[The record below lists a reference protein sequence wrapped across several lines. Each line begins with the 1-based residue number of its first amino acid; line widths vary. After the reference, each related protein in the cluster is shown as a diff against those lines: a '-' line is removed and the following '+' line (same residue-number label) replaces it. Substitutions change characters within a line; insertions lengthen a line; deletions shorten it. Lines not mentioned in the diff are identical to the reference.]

1 MATHVAPGRYLFPD
15 EETNMAKVLGTKS
28 NSKLILPLAVSAAL
42 VGTSPAIAQT
52 LEEVIVV
59 ATKREQG
66 VMDVPLAIT
75 ALSGDFIADTN
86 LNDVKDLIAYTPGV
100 SGNSQDSYID
110 AVSIRGVRTQ
120 DFGVGGDPSSAFFK
134 NDLYEGRNRSCGRRC
149 IKNEIRTK
157 SRNDRR

>member
-1 MATHVAPGRYLFPD
+1 
-15 EETNMAKVLGTKS
+15 MAKVLGTKS

-110 AVSIRGVRTQ
+110 AVSIRGVHH
-120 DFGVGGDPSSAFFK
+120 F
-134 NDLYEGRNRSCGRRC
+134 
-149 IKNEIRTK
+149 
-157 SRNDRR
+157 